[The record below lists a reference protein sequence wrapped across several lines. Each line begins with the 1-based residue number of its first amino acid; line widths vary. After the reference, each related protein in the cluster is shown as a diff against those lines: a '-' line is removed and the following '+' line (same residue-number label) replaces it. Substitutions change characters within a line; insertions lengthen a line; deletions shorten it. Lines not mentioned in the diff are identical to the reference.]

1 MTRQPF
7 GNFLSE
13 IHISNGSKQSKH
25 VLCSVWTPITI
36 VWLWIE
42 QPKGAILRHKLL
54 QISAT
59 HFVPF
64 VLAAILEAFSRSS
77 HIQSKFPPFWSGLSS
92 VSLDTPL
99 LPYLYMR
106 KRHYRVPYKTFTTKN
121 VSSQR
126 PRLIWRYDLLSIL
139 YKSTCLSIVPLSSP
153 RYYLLITLNFLCLS
167 LSLNVYTFFSH
178 YLVIEGLLRKQFV
191 ARKQLDVWAT

>member
-1 MTRQPF
+1 MSYIIIDDQTQPF

-42 QPKGAILRHKLL
+42 QPNGAIIRHKLL

-77 HIQSKFPPFWSGLSS
+77 HIQSKFSPFWSGLSS
-92 VSLDTPL
+92 VSLDKPL

-121 VSSQR
+121 ISSER
-126 PRLIWRYDLLSIL
+126 PRVIWRYDMSIL
-139 YKSTCLSIVPLSSP
+139 YKSMCLSIVPLSSP
-153 RYYLLITLNFLCLS
+153 RYYLLIFSQSFS
-167 LSLNVYTFFSH
+167 LST
-178 YLVIEGLLRKQFV
+178 
-191 ARKQLDVWAT
+191 